1 MGVTVAEPYDV
12 THRAS
17 SLICGLPLTVR
28 VSVPA
33 TNGRFPQSG
42 TKGYRVCVAISA
54 APPAG
59 TELRSDRALLG
70 SVRNAARVLRAF
82 SSDGEELG
90 ITDLARRLGLGKSTV
105 HRLVTTLAAERLL
118 DRGTAPGKYRLGLVL
133 YELGSTV
140 SEHVDLHQA
149 ALPVLTT
156 LRHETGEMVHVA
168 VLDGL
173 EVVYVERLESYHM
186 MPVFREVGH
195 RLPAHWTSSG
205 KVLLAAL
212 PGGDLATRLEGWK
225 PTAMTS
231 RTITDRTRLLAELQ
245 QVGQRGWATNI
256 EEGHAGV
263 MSVGAPIRG
272 RDGRVIAAVS
282 VVGDS
287 ARMGTMMRRATTLV
301 VQSAAVISRRL
312 GYRAGGP
319 AGARPRLTARAALP
333 RLVNTAVAA
342 GVEVQDAAV
351 QQISLGGE
359 QQFRAPG
366 DLIRGREPAK

>member
-1 MGVTVAEPYDV
+1 MTAEVTSDVTAEVTSDVTAEVTSDVAAGVTSDVAAGVTSDV
-12 THRAS
+12 A
-17 SLICGLPLTVR
+17 
-28 VSVPA
+28 
-33 TNGRFPQSG
+33 G
-42 TKGYRVCVAISA
+42 T
-54 APPAG
+54 APPPDR
-59 TELRSDRALLG
+59 ELLN

-82 SSDGEELG
+82 SAAGEELG
-90 ITDLARRLGLGKSTV
+90 ITELSRRLGLGKSTV
-105 HRLVTTLAAERLL
+105 HRLVSTLAAERLL
-118 DRGTAPGKYRLGLVL
+118 DRGTAPGRYRLGLGL
-133 YELGSTV
+133 YERGTTV

-186 MPVFREVGH
+186 MPVFRQVGH

-212 PGGDLATRLEGWK
+212 PPADLAIRLQDWK
-225 PTAMTS
+225 PTAVTK
-231 RTITDRTRLLAELQ
+231 RTITDKQRLLAELH
-245 QVGQRGWATNI
+245 QVAQRGWATNI

-287 ARMGTMMRRATTLV
+287 ARMGVMMRRATTLV

-312 GYRAGGP
+312 GYRP
-319 AGARPRLTARAALP
+319 P
-333 RLVNTAVAA
+333 VS
-342 GVEVQDAAV
+342 Q
-351 QQISLGGE
+351 
-359 QQFRAPG
+359 
-366 DLIRGREPAK
+366 GRR